1 MIHNR
6 FDAVLFDLDGTLL
19 DTAPDFT
26 TAINRVLDERGLEMQ
41 PESRVRNAVTH
52 GSAGLITSVFGIN
65 SDHPDFEPLRQR
77 LLHHYRQC
85 LAELTHTFAGIDAV
99 LEQLAAR
106 QIPWGIVTNKPVQ
119 YTTPILAQLSF
130 PSRPATV
137 ICPEHV
143 TRTKPDPE
151 SILLACRELHVAP
164 ERAIYVGDHLRD
176 IEAGRNAGT
185 TTAAVTWGY
194 LDADEDPRN
203 WGADHTVD
211 NGNELFAILF

>member
-26 TAINRVLDERGLEMQ
+26 TAINRVLEEQGLEPQ
-41 PESRVRNAVTH
+41 SESRVRSAVTH
-52 GSAGLITSVFGIN
+52 GSAGLITSSFGLA

-85 LAELTHTFAGIDAV
+85 LTQYTHTFAGMDTV
-99 LEQLAAR
+99 LGELAAR
-106 QIPWGIVTNKPVQ
+106 QIPWGIVTNKPLQ

-130 PSRPATV
+130 PSPPATV

-143 TRTKPDPE
+143 IRTKPDPE
-151 SILLACRELHVAP
+151 SIVLACRELHVAP
-164 ERAIYVGDHLRD
+164 ERVIYVGDHLRD

-185 TTAAVTWGY
+185 ATAAVTWGY
-194 LDADEDPRN
+194 LGEDEDPHT
-203 WGADHTVD
+203 WGADHIIH
-211 NGNELFAILF
+211 NSHELITLLF